1 MYFSIESS
9 WTLKTEQLL
18 RRQPKINKD
27 FYPFVIFVCFF
38 FYYLF
43 HIDLVF
49 FLFKFFFFCVLKDF
63 GANYIIGRVHPDK
76 ADDLLDHP
84 LDSSVLTFNILYIET
99 MHVLSLGELSFF
111 FENI

>member
-1 MYFSIESS
+1 M
-9 WTLKTEQLL
+9 
-18 RRQPKINKD
+18 
-27 FYPFVIFVCFF
+27 
-38 FYYLF
+38 

-49 FLFKFFFFCVLKDF
+49 FLFNFFFFFFFCVLKDI
-63 GANYIIGRVHPDK
+63 GADFMIGRVHPDK

-84 LDSSVLTFNILYIET
+84 WDSFVLNFNISYIET